1 MEKKEVIK
9 VCKIGFGRIK
19 AFSVG
24 FTKSDNHCK
33 RCKIYTLSDKMSV
46 ETEELIC
53 SSPGC
58 WFLVTLK
65 EGVII
70 SAKAL

>member
-24 FTKSDNHCK
+24 FAKQDNHCK
-33 RCKIYTLSDKMSV
+33 NCKIYNLSDEISV

-53 SSPGC
+53 SSPGR
-58 WFLVTLK
+58 WLLVTLK
-65 EGVII
+65 EGVIV